1 MQTSHAGSA
10 GAFRVAKLAV
20 AAALLAG
27 CTTVQTP
34 TKGDPLEG
42 LNRTI
47 FTVNDKLDQ
56 YALKPVAKGYVFIT
70 PQPIRDSVTN
80 FFSNIGDVYIAANNL
95 LQLKITDGVQDIMRI
110 VINTI
115 FGVGGLFDVA
125 TLAKLPKHDNDL
137 GLTLGHY
144 GVPAGPYLVLPL
156 FGPSTVRDAVGSIGN
171 YYVNPLS
178 YVDPAG
184 LSWALYGLNI
194 VNTRANLLN
203 ASDVLEGAALDKYS
217 FVRNAYLQRRQYLLS
232 DGKQSQA
239 LPNYGDEAPLPKY
252 EDVDGTA
259 AGAPAG
265 AVTGT
270 AGAAGTNSAA
280 AKASAASGASAA
292 TPPQS
297 ASGTGTASNAAA
309 PESASGSSETPPLDL
324 NGGPETTQIPAGQ
337 LVPPTR
343 FNIPSFKLR

>member
-1 MQTSHAGSA
+1 MQITRTS
-10 GAFRVAKLAV
+10 GARAFQLGKLAV

-27 CTTVQTP
+27 CSTVQTP

-70 PQPIRDSVTN
+70 PQPVRDSVTN

-95 LQLKITDGVQDIMRI
+95 LQLKITDGVEDIMRI
-110 VINTI
+110 VINTV

-178 YVDPAG
+178 YIHPDG

-217 FVRNAYLQRRQYLLS
+217 FVRSAYLQRRQYLLS
-232 DGKQSQA
+232 DGKQSA
-239 LPNYGDEAPLPKY
+239 TLPNYGDEAPLPKY
-252 EDVDGTA
+252 DDVDSGA

-270 AGAAGTNSAA
+270 AGATGAAGTQGAAA
-280 AKASAASGASAA
+280 AKAAPASGATAA
-292 TPPQS
+292 TPPQA
-297 ASGTGTASNAAA
+297 ASGTAAA
-309 PESASGSSETPPLDL
+309 PEAASGSSETPPLDL

-337 LVPPTR
+337 LVPPSR
-343 FNIPSFKLR
+343 FNFPSFKLH

>member
-1 MQTSHAGSA
+1 MQTLRIRGV
-10 GAFRVAKLAV
+10 RTVQLATFAL
-20 AAALLAG
+20 AAATLAG
-27 CTTVQTP
+27 CSTVQTP

-56 YALKPVAKGYVFIT
+56 YALKPVARGYVFIT
-70 PQPIRDSVTN
+70 PQPVRDSVTN

-95 LQLKITDGVQDIMRI
+95 LQLKITDGVEDIMRI
-110 VINTI
+110 VINTV

-178 YVDPAG
+178 YIHPDG
-184 LSWALYGLNI
+184 LSWALYGLNVI
-194 VNTRANLLN
+194 NTRANLLG

-232 DGKQSQA
+232 EGKHSQA
-239 LPNYGDEAPLPKY
+239 LPSYGDEAPLPKY
-252 EDVDGTA
+252 DDVDGGA
-259 AGAPAG
+259 AAAPAG
-265 AVTGT
+265 TQGAT
-270 AGAAGTNSAA
+270 A
-280 AKASAASGASAA
+280 KAASGTAAA
-292 TPPQS
+292 TPPQAAS
-297 ASGTGTASNAAA
+297 AAGATAGATGTAAA
-309 PESASGSSETPPLDL
+309 PEAASGSESPPLDL

-337 LVPPTR
+337 LVPPSR
-343 FNIPSFKLR
+343 FNFPSFKLR

>member
-1 MQTSHAGSA
+1 MQTSRTE
-10 GAFRVAKLAV
+10 GARAFQIGKLAV
-20 AAALLAG
+20 AAMLLAG

-70 PQPIRDSVTN
+70 PQPVRDSVTN

-95 LQLKITDGVQDIMRI
+95 LQLKITDGVEDIMRI
-110 VINTI
+110 VINTV

-178 YVDPAG
+178 YIHPDG
-184 LSWALYGLNI
+184 LSWALYGINV

-232 DGKQSQA
+232 DGKQSA
-239 LPNYGDEAPLPKY
+239 SLPNYGDEAPLPKY
-252 EDVDGTA
+252 DDVDGA
-259 AGAPAG
+259 AAAPAG
-265 AVTGT
+265 ASGT
-270 AGAAGTNSAA
+270 QAAA
-280 AKASAASGASAA
+280 AKASAPQAASAA
-292 TPPQS
+292 GAATTSP
-297 ASGTGTASNAAA
+297 ATGTATNAAA
-309 PESASGSSETPPLDL
+309 PEAASGTSDTPPLDL

-337 LVPPTR
+337 LVPPSR
-343 FNIPSFKLR
+343 FNFPSFKLR

>member
-1 MQTSHAGSA
+1 MQSTRIG
-10 GAFRVAKLAV
+10 GARAFQIARLAV
-20 AAALLAG
+20 AVAALAG

-47 FTVNDKLDQ
+47 FTVNDKLDE
-56 YALKPVAKGYVFIT
+56 YALKPVAKGYVWAT
-70 PQPIRDSVTN
+70 PQPVRDSVTN

-95 LQLKITDGVQDIMRI
+95 LQLKITDGVEDIMRV
-110 VINTI
+110 VINTV
-115 FGVGGLFDVA
+115 FGLGGLFDVA

-178 YVDPAG
+178 YIHPDG

-194 VNTRANLLN
+194 VNTRANLLS

-252 EDVDGTA
+252 DDVDGGA
-259 AGAPAG
+259 AAPAG

-270 AGAAGTNSAA
+270 AGTQAAEA
-280 AKASAASGASAA
+280 AKAVPASGATAA
-292 TPPQS
+292 TPPQAAS
-297 ASGTGTASNAAA
+297 AGAAAPQAASGT
-309 PESASGSSETPPLDL
+309 SETPPLDM

-343 FNIPSFKLR
+343 FNFPSFKLR